1 MVKILHFAD
10 AHIDLANFGRHD
22 PQTNLP
28 LRVLDFLRS
37 LDEIVTTAIEE
48 RVDLVLFA
56 GDAFKDRNP
65 SPTFQREWGKRIMR
79 LSRANIPTIL
89 LVGNHDMTPAV
100 GRAHALDAFETLEVP
115 FIHVIDQ
122 PKLLLPAQLDGL
134 PLQMMA
140 LPWLSRSRLMAA
152 LNLSPSELRE
162 IDEAID
168 SRLRLILNDWFGQ
181 INPTLPTIFTA
192 HATVEGAKYGAERSV
207 MLGNDLLLNISLLR
221 DERLDYVALGHI
233 HLAQDLNAGRHPPI
247 IYPGS
252 IERVDFGEAKD
263 EKFFVIAE
271 VERGQTRV
279 HWHKL
284 THIRPFI
291 DLRCRIQEATSAM
304 EHILAALPTPEQ
316 LQDAIVRLLIEYPA
330 DIEPMID
337 EQNIRQVTANA
348 FEFHLVRR
356 PMLNSR
362 ARLPD
367 NLLISNLTPKELL
380 KLYLQANHSQAEEIQ
395 DLLALADSIFS
406 EGAESER

>member
-37 LDEIVTTAIEE
+37 LDEIVDTAISE

-79 LSRANIPTIL
+79 LSRANIPTVL
-89 LVGNHDMTPAV
+89 LVGNHDMTPAL

-115 FIHVIDQ
+115 FVHVIDQ
-122 PKLLLPAQLDGL
+122 PRLLLPDQLEGV
-134 PLQMMA
+134 PLQILA

-152 LNLSPSELRE
+152 LNLSPAELKD

-168 SRLRLILNDWFGQ
+168 ARLRMVLEDWFSQ
-181 INPTLPTIFTA
+181 LDPSLPTLFAA
-192 HATVEGAKYGAERSV
+192 HATVEGATYGAERSV
-207 MLGNDLLLNISLLR
+207 MLGNDLRLGLSLLR
-221 DERLDYVALGHI
+221 DQRLDYVALGHI

-263 EKFFVIAE
+263 DKFFVVAE
-271 VERGQTRV
+271 VERGQTQV
-279 HWHKL
+279 HWRRL

-291 DLRCRIQEATSAM
+291 DLRCRIDSPVSAM
-304 EHILAALPTPEQ
+304 ERILATLPPPEQ
-316 LQDAIVRLLIEYPA
+316 LQDAIVRLLVEYPA
-330 DIEPMID
+330 EMNPLID
-337 EQNIRQVTANA
+337 EATIRQLTLNT

-356 PMLNSR
+356 PLFNSR

-367 NLLISNLTPKELL
+367 HLLISNLSPKELL
-380 KLYLQANHSQAEEIQ
+380 ELYLQANHSQTEDIQ
-395 DLLALADSIFS
+395 ALLTLADSIFS
-406 EGAESER
+406 SDEQREG

>member
-37 LDEIVTTAIEE
+37 LDEIVNTAIEE

-89 LVGNHDMTPAV
+89 LVGNHDMTPAL

-122 PKLLLPAQLDGL
+122 PRLLLPAQLDGL
-134 PLQMMA
+134 PLQMIA

-168 SRLRLILNDWFGQ
+168 SRLRIILNDWFGQ
-181 INPTLPTIFTA
+181 INPTLPTVFAA

-263 EKFFVIAE
+263 DKFFVIAE

-291 DLRCRIQEATSAM
+291 DLRCRLEEATSAM

-316 LQDAIVRLLIEYPA
+316 LQNAIVRLRIEYPA
-330 DIEPMID
+330 DIEPLID
-337 EQNIRQVTANA
+337 EQTIRQVTANA

-356 PMLNSR
+356 PIINSR
-362 ARLPD
+362 TRLPD

-406 EGAESER
+406 EGEESER

>member
-37 LDEIVTTAIEE
+37 LDEIINAAIAG

-79 LSRANIPTIL
+79 LSRANIPTLL

-122 PKLLLPAQLDGL
+122 PKLLLPQDLDGL
-134 PLQMMA
+134 PLQIMA
-140 LPWLSRSRLMAA
+140 LPWLSRSRLIAA
-152 LNLSPSELRE
+152 LDLSLADLKK

-168 SRLRLILNDWFGQ
+168 QRLHLIFEKWFAQ
-181 INPTLPTIFTA
+181 LDPNLPTVFTA
-192 HATVEGAKYGAERSV
+192 HATVEGAKYGGERSV
-207 MLGNDLLLNISLLR
+207 MLGNDLRLNIGLLR
-221 DERLDYVALGHI
+221 DARLDYVALGHI
-233 HLAQDLNAGRHPPI
+233 HLAQNLNPNSHPPI

-263 EKFFVIAE
+263 EKYYIIAE
-271 VERGQTRV
+271 IERGKTTL
-279 HWHKL
+279 HWQKL
-284 THIRPFI
+284 AHIRPFI
-291 DLRCRIQEATSAM
+291 DLHCRLEDPATAM
-304 EHILAALPTPEQ
+304 QTILATFPPAEQ
-316 LQDAIVRLLIEYPA
+316 LQDAIVRLQIEYPSEIDLA
-330 DIEPMID
+330 ID
-337 EQNIRQVTANA
+337 EQYLRLLTANT

-356 PMLNSR
+356 PLLSNR
-362 ARLPD
+362 VRLPD
-367 NLLISNLTPKELL
+367 DLLISNLTPRDLL
-380 KLYLQANHSQAEEIQ
+380 EIYLQANHTQAEEI
-395 DLLALADSIFS
+395 DALLTLAEELFT
-406 EGAESER
+406 AESEVEP